1 MAESFT
7 SDFKRFFG
15 RGLAILL
22 PTAVTLWLLWQA
34 FGFIYAN
41 VAQPINK
48 ATRFGVLWAVPLA
61 LDEEELPDWFRV
73 TPEELATARANLPT
87 RATTTSDKELK
98 RSLRAEYL
106 AEFWKD
112 HWYLNLTGLF
122 IAIMLIYLAGV
133 LLGNIA
139 GRSIYQAVERL
150 ITRIPGF
157 KQVYP
162 HVKQVVDLI
171 LGDRKMAFSKVVL
184 VEYPSKDIW
193 TIGFLT
199 GHSVRD
205 IDDPAGGAVV
215 SVFIPTSPT
224 PFTGFTINVR
234 DNAYKE
240 MDMTIEEALRFVITA
255 GVLTPDSPKPG
266 EEPLPIPKPFL
277 GPIADVSDHPD
288 ADPQRD
294 AENKA

>member
-61 LDEEELPDWFRV
+61 FDEDELPDWFRV
-73 TPEELATARANLPT
+73 TPEELATVRANLDT
-87 RATTTSDKELK
+87 RASSTPDNELK
-98 RSLRAEYL
+98 RNLRAKYL
-106 AEFWKD
+106 ADFWKN

-133 LLGNIA
+133 LLGNFA

-199 GHSVRD
+199 GHSIRD
-205 IDDPAGGAVV
+205 IDKSAGGQVV

-234 DNAYKE
+234 KEAYKE
-240 MDMTIEEALRFVITA
+240 LDMSIEEALRFIITA

-266 EEPLPIPKPFL
+266 EPGSPIPDPIL
-277 GPIADVSDHPD
+277 GPIASIVKEDTGAGPHH
-288 ADPQRD
+288 QG
-294 AENKA
+294 